1 MDQVPRLTTPVAAVV
16 ADAEVGREAGEGSRL
31 LEARHWVGVHV
42 FLVLK
47 EGLGLGYH
55 GGGGK
60 LIENLLIGAYLSGT
74 RNC

>member
-1 MDQVPRLTTPVAAVV
+1 MDQVPRFTTPVVAVV

-31 LEARHWVGVHV
+31 LEARHWVGVDV
-42 FLVLK
+42 LLVLE

-60 LIENLLIGAYLSGT
+60 LIEHLLISAYLSGT
-74 RNC
+74 R